1 MKRRNFLTLTGTFT
15 GGILLL
21 PDFLYSFGTQK
32 NLIAGEQCLV
42 FIQLN
47 GGNDGLN
54 TFVPY
59 EDPLYYDLRPKIALS
74 KDAVIG
80 KNQGMA
86 FHPSLKDFATIQQN
100 GDLSV
105 IQNVGYPEPNRSHFR
120 SQEIWQTASASIE
133 YKTEGWLGRYLD
145 LQCNDHQPTAGINID
160 TIDNLALKGL
170 EPNSI
175 TVKDPNRFKVKNLSD
190 DAVKLS
196 ENPQLDF
203 VRKIAS
209 SVTEGSE
216 EIQKALA
223 KSTTENSYPKTALS
237 KNLEWIAR
245 LIKGN
250 LNSKVYYSSLGGFDT
265 HDNQLGIHANKLTD
279 LNDAV
284 FAFYKDLKNASL
296 LQNVTLVI
304 FSEFGRRVKDNGRG
318 TDHGTAAPVFFFG
331 AAIQGGVIGTSP
343 NLPLNAT
350 VNDQVP
356 MQYDFRQLYATV
368 MQDWLCLS
376 PAESASVLGSSF
388 TKVPIFAA
396 QSPLPLEGVSLT
408 GQYYRG
414 QSHLNCRAEQNGK
427 YRWYALEFS
436 PDGIQFTEVGRQTN
450 TSLSATATYSYTYT
464 ASAPKMYYRIAAQN
478 QQGKIDQL
486 SRPASAEEC
495 R

>member
-1 MKRRNFLTLTGTFT
+1 MNRRNFLTLTGTFT
-15 GGILLL
+15 GGVLLL

-32 NLIAGEQCLV
+32 NLAIGEQCLV

-54 TFVPY
+54 TFIPY
-59 EDPLYYDLRPKIALS
+59 ENPLYYDLRPKIALN
-74 KDAVIG
+74 KEDVIG
-80 KNQGMA
+80 KNKGMA
-86 FHPSLKDFATIQQN
+86 FHPALKNFADIQQN

-120 SQEIWQTASASIE
+120 SQEIWQTASASNE

-145 LQCNDHQPTAGINID
+145 LQCNEHEPTAGINID

-175 TVKDPNRFKVKNLSD
+175 TVKDPNRFKIKNISED
-190 DAVKLS
+190 EVKLS

-223 KSTTENSYPKTALS
+223 KSASGNSYPKTALAR
-237 KNLEWIAR
+237 NLEWIAR

-265 HDNQLGIHANKLTD
+265 HDNQLAIHNNKLTD

-284 FAFYKDLKNASL
+284 FAFYKDLKEASL

-318 TDHGTAAPVFFFG
+318 TDHGTAAPMF
-331 AAIQGGVIGTSP
+331 VIGGQNKGKIIGSNP
-343 NLPLNAT
+343 NLEDLENGDLKHE
-350 VNDQVP
+350 V
-356 MQYDFRQLYATV
+356 DFRSVYASLLK
-368 MQDWLCLS
+368 QKLD
-376 PAESASVLGSSF
+376 F
-388 TKVPIFAA
+388 DHTKI
-396 QSPLPLEGVSLT
+396 
-408 GQYYRG
+408 
-414 QSHLNCRAEQNGK
+414 
-427 YRWYALEFS
+427 
-436 PDGIQFTEVGRQTN
+436 GIQN
-450 TSLSATATYSYTYT
+450 KALS
-464 ASAPKMYYRIAAQN
+464 
-478 QQGKIDQL
+478 GL
-486 SRPASAEEC
+486 F
-495 R
+495 